1 MHSFGLFSNA
11 KIVENK
17 GRKLQVE
24 NVISNRLMKI
34 AIAST
39 FHPYRGGIAQFND
52 AMATALKTKG
62 HTVNCFNW
70 SRQYPSLLFPGVAQT
85 KSGTS
90 TPPRSSS
97 APLDSISPNSW
108 RKTAKVILAEGDIDL
123 VILPFWHSALAPALR
138 GVAKSIKRLAPDTKV
153 ITIMHNATSHDG
165 KASDK
170 WLTRRFLKRVDSVIT
185 LSDSVTQEVEVLA
198 PSLPITT
205 LFHPLY
211 NDLSEEIDKNIARE
225 KLGIPIKAKNV
236 VLFFGLIRP
245 YKGLDI
251 LLEAANSFCKDT
263 HLIVA
268 GECYGPWNKY
278 EKLISENISQDRI
291 HVFNKFIP
299 DEELGTYFGAAD
311 LVALPYLSAS
321 QSGVTATAIH
331 YNLPII
337 ASNVGDLSGSILE
350 NKTGT
355 LVKAGD
361 ATELS
366 EAIKLWFNEK
376 HEGLEEAYAEL
387 KAAKSWEEFASQIL
401 HIND

>member
-1 MHSFGLFSNA
+1 MRFSH
-11 KIVENK
+11 
-17 GRKLQVE
+17 LH
-24 NVISNRLMKI
+24 
-34 AIAST
+34 
-39 FHPYRGGIAQFND
+39 FH
-52 AMATALKTKG
+52 
-62 HTVNCFNW
+62 
-70 SRQYPSLLFPGVAQT
+70 
-85 KSGTS
+85 
-90 TPPRSSS
+90 
-97 APLDSISPNSW
+97 
-108 RKTAKVILAEGDIDL
+108 
-123 VILPFWHSALAPALR
+123 
-138 GVAKSIKRLAPDTKV
+138 
-153 ITIMHNATSHDG
+153 
-165 KASDK
+165 
-170 WLTRRFLKRVDSVIT
+170 
-185 LSDSVTQEVEVLA
+185 
-198 PSLPITT
+198 ITT

-211 NDLSEEIDKNIARE
+211 DDLSEEIDKNIARE

-263 HLIVA
+263 HLIIA

-401 HIND
+401 HINE